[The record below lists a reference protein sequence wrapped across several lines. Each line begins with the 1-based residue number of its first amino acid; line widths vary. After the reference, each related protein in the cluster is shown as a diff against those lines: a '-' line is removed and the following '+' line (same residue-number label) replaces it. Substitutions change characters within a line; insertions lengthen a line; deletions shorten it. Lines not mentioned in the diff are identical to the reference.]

1 MTIRLAWWND
11 DFLVMFVLSR
21 YEVARLVGLRALQ
34 LAEGAPSVVK
44 VHHDRLR
51 YDFVYVAALEL
62 YEKKLDVC
70 VMRADVAMHVSGATF
85 PPDLATM
92 LNSSDAGTRDSQAS
106 DTGPG
111 WMSPTICSA
120 PPSLSPPRL

>member
-1 MTIRLAWWND
+1 
-11 DFLVMFVLSR
+11 MFILSR

-34 LAEGAPSVVK
+34 LSEGAPPGVDVQ
-44 VHHDRLR
+44 HDKLR

-62 YEKKLDVC
+62 YEKKLDAC

-92 LNSSDAGTRDSQAS
+92 LNSSDAGCRDSQAS
-106 DTGPG
+106 DNGPAWTSPSTGSFS
-111 WMSPTICSA
+111 SP
-120 PPSLSPPRL
+120 PPRL